1 VRVTASKPGY
11 AVASATSAPT
21 TPVRPATFVTTG
33 PPTVTGLPRPGQT
46 LTAHPSGYS
55 PSDATLGYQWLRAGI
70 PVPGATG
77 TTYRVGTADLGSR
90 IRVRMTLAKPGWTT
104 LAARSGPTAAVR
116 SLAVL
121 RVTTRQPARGRLTF
135 TVGVTASGV
144 TPVSGTVQVSS
155 PGRVPQ
161 SGVLRG
167 GVATLSVS
175 RLPAGPRTFRLR
187 YTGSPVVAAA
197 STTRAVTVR

>member
-1 VRVTASKPGY
+1 
-11 AVASATSAPT
+11 
-21 TPVRPATFVTTG
+21 VTTG

-70 PVPGATG
+70 PVAGATG
-77 TTYRVGTADLGSR
+77 PTYLVGTADLGSR
-90 IRVRMTLAKPGWTT
+90 IRVRTTLAKPGWTT

-135 TVGVTASGV
+135 TVGVTANGV

-155 PGRVPQ
+155 SGRAPL
-161 SGVLRG
+161 SGLLRG

-175 RLPAGPRTFRLR
+175 RLPAGTRTFRFR